1 MGAAATSESMSPI
14 SRLPLQGNVRQVC
27 SMTGAASA
35 PLSPHAPKTDDDA
48 KSAQIALQGACMAYL
63 MAKTIH

>member
-14 SRLPLQGNVRQVC
+14 SRLPLQGGMHQVC

-35 PLSPHAPKTDDDA
+35 PRSPHSLKMEDDA
-48 KSAQIALQGACMAYL
+48 KSAQIALQGACTAYL
-63 MAKTIH
+63 TAKTTH